1 MMQVSL
7 NGSEHSLPDGA
18 SVKDAIDALEGGD
31 PTGVAVA
38 VDGTVVPRSEWEQV
52 RLSSN
57 QKVEVV
63 RAVQGG

>member
-18 SVKDAIDALEGGD
+18 SVRDAIDSLEGGD

-38 VDGTVVPRSEWEQV
+38 VDGTVVPRSQWDQFL
-52 RLSSN
+52 LSSN
-57 QKVEVV
+57 QKIEVV